1 MAVIAWR
8 ELARQNSHRF
18 GESPVYTRTFV
29 CTLNNPDTT
38 SAEMVTACGV
48 THGAPHP
55 EWALMLVHNLE
66 MEEQYEGSRYHSLLT
81 AEYQLPEFEAGGSA
95 QYAANPLLR
104 PDIWTFQTQGAAVPA
119 FFYYDDTNTQK
130 PLTNSAYDFYQ
141 GLTVDEAQTKVVITG
156 NRAVFPSAIATAV
169 TNTINDATY
178 LGGAQDCW
186 KCQGISGELKVEVVG
201 DAEIAYW
208 IVKAELLYR
217 QTGWNLLLPDVG
229 FNYIASGQKKRA
241 MVKDEE
247 NGEYVASANPVALNG
262 SGVQTAGAPA
272 ILTRRVYRRVNFGTF
287 FGTPPA

>member
-29 CTLNNPDTT
+29 CTLDNPDTT
-38 SAEMVTACGV
+38 SAEMVAACGV
-48 THGAPHP
+48 THGSPHP

-119 FFYYDDTNTQK
+119 FFYYDGTTQK
-130 PLTNSAYDFYQ
+130 PLTNSANDFFQ
-141 GLTVDEAQTKVVITG
+141 GLTVDEAQQKVTITG
-156 NRAVFPSAIATAV
+156 NRAVFPSAIAAAV
-169 TNTINDATY
+169 TNCVNGSAY
-178 LGGAQDCW
+178 LGGAMDTW
-186 KCQGISGELKVEVVG
+186 KCQGISGELKTEVVG
-201 DAEIAYW
+201 SVEIAYW
-208 IVKAELLYR
+208 QVKAELLFR

-229 FNYIASGQKKRA
+229 FNYLSGGEKKRA

-262 SGVQTAGAPA
+262 SGAQASGAPA
-272 ILTRRVYRRVNFGTF
+272 ILNRRVYRQIDFTTF
-287 FGTPPA
+287 FGVPPA